1 MKRLAIILTAKLCL
15 ASHLAFGIAASQA
28 WVENYVS
35 NYVARTAAEVQ
46 AGTVTVHTNGSMVVT
61 ANQGRTNEM
70 RLVVPDF
77 TDAAMIATNCTM
89 HAEVR
94 GITNGTVFVWNGA
107 GAYINPRAII
117 SCTSTNL
124 VLEGVGSVTTDGL
137 ERFAG
142 WFDAYGG
149 LIQADTSFA
158 ITNGMTEVHQ

>member
-1 MKRLAIILTAKLCL
+1 MKRLVIILTAKLCL
-15 ASHLAFGIAASQA
+15 ASHPVFGIAASQA

-46 AGTVTVHTNGSMVVT
+46 AGTVTVRTNGSMVVT
-61 ANQGRTNEM
+61 ANPGRANEM

-77 TDAAMIATNCTM
+77 TDAAMIVTNCTS
-89 HAEVR
+89 ASEAQ

-107 GAYINPRAII
+107 GEYINPLGVI

-124 VLEGVGSVTTDGL
+124 VYSGVGSTTIDGF
-137 ERFAG
+137 ERFVG

-158 ITNGMTEVHQ
+158 ITNGMTEVYQ

>member
-1 MKRLAIILTAKLCL
+1 MRKLAIVLTAKLCL
-15 ASHLAFGIAASQA
+15 ASHLAFGIAASQT

-46 AGTVTVHTNGSMVVT
+46 AGTVTVYTNGSMVVT
-61 ANQGRTNEM
+61 ANQGDTNEM

-77 TDAAMIATNCTM
+77 TDAAMIATNCTL
-89 HAEVR
+89 ASGAR

-107 GAYINPRAII
+107 GAYVNPLGVI

-124 VLEGVGSVTTDGL
+124 VYSGVGSVAADGL

-158 ITNGMTEVHQ
+158 ITNGMTEVNR